1 MRKKGI
7 NYAKYGYYF
16 SIPFVLAYLIF
27 SLYPTIYTVIIGFT
41 DLRGLGRTT
50 FTFLDD
56 PFENFK
62 LILAN
67 DTFKKSVVNTA

>member
-1 MRKKGI
+1 MHPDTYWRNNAMRKKGI

-41 DLRGLGRTT
+41 DLRGPGTHYIHL
-50 FTFLDD
+50 
-56 PFENFK
+56 
-62 LILAN
+62 
-67 DTFKKSVVNTA
+67 S